1 MIRKIGIVLLWCFTI
16 IYAVYIIALFFFT
29 NILVMIVLVLLI
41 IIAFSFRWY
50 KNRHKIWF
58 RRKAKILK
66 TICTKSPDDFQMNGE
81 PLSESFETDNFF
93 IQYEPDTKE
102 FIFSSYSYIIL
113 PNYVETWDKAIK
125 DIKALIAKEAPNTRI
140 EINTQGELGK
150 DFTLKIVP
158 KEAKKHLLLALAHL
172 LISLRKQLPNDNRM
186 LSCEFYFKIKV
197 FDTICYGKYDGVR
210 VSKAITI
217 SSDGNYSI
225 ANGEECWP
233 EDFVKSNPPM
243 SIILQ
248 YDLYSIEADMLVSKE
263 EFDAHWKK
271 CQDMCDA

>member
-1 MIRKIGIVLLWCFTI
+1 MHKLGIAVLWCFTI
-16 IYAVYIIALFFFT
+16 IYVVYIIAMFFFT

-41 IIAFSFRWY
+41 FVAFSFRWY
-50 KNRHKIWF
+50 KNRHKVWF
-58 RRKAKILK
+58 RRRVKILR
-66 TICTKSPDDFQMNGE
+66 TVCTMYPDDFQKDGE
-81 PLSESFETDNFF
+81 PLSESFDTDNFF
-93 IQYEPDTKE
+93 IQYRPDTKE
-102 FIFSSYSYIIL
+102 FLFCSYSYIIF
-113 PNYVETWDKAIK
+113 PNYVETWSKAIK

-158 KEAKKHLLLALAHL
+158 KEVKKNLLLSLAHL
-172 LISLRKQLPNDNRM
+172 LIGLKNELPYNNRM

-197 FDTICYGKYDGVR
+197 FDTICYGQYDGVR

-217 SSDGNYSI
+217 SSDGIYSI

-248 YDLYSIEADMLVSKE
+248 YDLYSIETKMLVSKE
-263 EFDAHWKK
+263 EFDTHWEK
-271 CQDMCDA
+271 CKDLCEL